1 MSVDRIAFE
10 SLQEPLAGRLSPKV
24 ERLGY
29 FGEFFQCTAHQP
41 EALDAFMVFTEA
53 LQDALPKK
61 LVEVVSLTV
70 ANWCR
75 NSYERNQH
83 ERLSVRLGYG
93 RDWVAAVGALRPEDQ
108 PLLSGD
114 ERLVQRTALSVL
126 ETQGHET
133 APLFARLVEVL
144 GQQQAI
150 AVLML
155 TGRYFVHASVVNTL
169 QLAAPVPS
177 IFEDGFTG

>member
-1 MSVDRIAFE
+1 MIDRIAFE
-10 SLQEPLAGRLSPKV
+10 DLPESLAERLSPKV
-24 ERLGY
+24 KRLGY
-29 FGEFFQCTAHQP
+29 FGEFFQCAAHQP
-41 EALDAFMVFTEA
+41 EALDSFMVFTEA

-93 RDWVAAVGALRPEDQ
+93 RDWVGAVNALRPGEQ
-108 PLLSGD
+108 PLLSD
-114 ERLVQRTALSVL
+114 EERLVQELALSVL
-126 ETQGHET
+126 ESQGHDT
-133 APLFARLVEVL
+133 APLFARLVEAL
-144 GQQQAI
+144 GQEQAM
-150 AVLML
+150 AALML

-169 QLAAPVPS
+169 QLEPPVPS